1 MTRSRDKKYAYCAAI
16 FSAVLMGSLGLV
28 VRSISA
34 DASIIAFARMGL
46 GCVFLLGFLGLTRSL
61 HALKVAMSPCLMA
74 SGLSIGFCVWFYIQ
88 AMAHTSLANAVFL
101 LYLGPIFAVGFAYFV
116 LRETIALCNGLLM
129 SLAFLGFLFVLRFGF
144 SFSGEGAL
152 GYVYGVLSA
161 LSYALVIITNRKI
174 PARVPPLGRAF
185 YQLLIAALSLIPF
198 LAGHEFDV
206 SLEDL
211 PWLLAAG
218 FFQGFLGLTFMIF
231 AIRHLTAYE
240 FGILSYLEPVI
251 ATLIGVMIYAEPMS
265 PLQAVGGSL
274 ILLSGLAQ
282 IWASPANRSPATRSP

>member
-1 MTRSRDKKYAYCAAI
+1 MTRSRDKKCAYCAAI
-16 FSAVLMGSLGLV
+16 LAAVLMGALGLV
-28 VRSISA
+28 VRSTA
-34 DASIIAFARMGL
+34 VDASIIAFARMSL
-46 GCVFLLGFLGLTRSL
+46 GFVFLLGYLGLTRNL
-61 HALKVAMSPCLMA
+61 QALKVAMSPYLVV
-74 SGLSIGFCVWFYIQ
+74 SGLSIGFCVLFYIQ

-101 LYLGPIFAVGFAYFV
+101 LYLGPLFAVGMAYFV

-129 SLAFLGFLFVLRFGF
+129 SLAFLGCLFVLRFDF
-144 SFSGEGAL
+144 SFSGEDAL
-152 GYVYGVLSA
+152 GCAYGVLSA
-161 LSYALVIITNRKI
+161 LGYALIIITNRKI
-174 PARVPPLGRAF
+174 PAQVPPLSRAF

-198 LAGHEFDV
+198 LAGHEFHV

-282 IWASPANRSPATRSP
+282 IWISPASRSPATRSP